1 MRMIDLSAG
10 MSKVNALPA
19 GLANTNIGI
28 GMLHRPAV
36 ARF

>member
-10 MSKVNALPA
+10 MSKVNALPPR
-19 GLANTNIGI
+19 LAHTNSDID
-28 GMLHRPAV
+28 MPHRPSV